1 MWGRRPGRYA
11 HHHVP
16 RKRNLRRKLLS
27 QNDLFL
33 RFADRLPRLP
43 GGRRPLVTRSARP
56 GDRRRPDYTA
66 GLHGQDYRPGL
77 PARAEPARLSRLET
91 G

>member
-43 GGRRPLVTRSARP
+43 GGRRPLVTRTARP
-56 GDRRRPDYTA
+56 VTVDGRTT
-66 GLHGQDYRPGL
+66 RPGL
-77 PARAEPARLSRLET
+77 SRPGCQGWKRAST
-91 G
+91 GAWG